1 MTGSPTAAEFV
12 HVTFLLQSGE
22 KEWLVRI
29 HEGRIESIQSGPF
42 VMPRWTFRLAADAQA
57 WSRYYASTPTPGFH
71 DLMAMIKFK
80 HLRLEGDQHP
90 FMSNLLYFKDLVKS
104 LGGSCNEPPTHGTH
118 LGRLRPRHHPGPQQP
133 HLCGNGGPGPAL
145 LCLHTAGNDSRQYR
159 GLMNCPEITERL
171 QVICFD
177 LPYHGKSSPRRLGTA
192 RVPAHLAALC
202 GLHPRRDGCAGHSP
216 PRRHGV
222 LHRRPCGAAP
232 GAAAPERF
240 KA

>member
-1 MTGSPTAAEFV
+1 MSTTPVHLNDWLVHRGRFV

-57 WSRYYASTPTPGFH
+57 WRRYYASTPTPGFH

-104 LGGSCNEPPTHGTH
+104 LGGVV
-118 LGRLRPRHHPGPQQP
+118 Q
-133 HLCGNGGPGPAL
+133 
-145 LCLHTAGNDSRQYR
+145 
-159 GLMNCPEITERL
+159 
-171 QVICFD
+171 
-177 LPYHGKSSPRRLGTA
+177 
-192 RVPAHLAALC
+192 
-202 GLHPRRDGCAGHSP
+202 
-216 PRRHGV
+216 
-222 LHRRPCGAAP
+222 
-232 GAAAPERF
+232 
-240 KA
+240 